1 MKKGRTRCKKLLC
14 WLLVAAMVFTSGLS
28 GLEVKAAGIAE
39 VTEDT
44 VEVSESTGESA
55 QESEPAENSSEESER
70 NTESAVEDDTESSTE
85 ETAENEE
92 SEAATESVTD
102 ETESEEAESEE
113 TETKEESEKAE
124 TEEAETEE
132 SATEENTEEEPIA
145 YLDGTE
151 EYGTLLNGDFE
162 SDDESGAWTYEP
174 WTVTLSDTSGSY
186 QIKQETGDTLNN
198 ATRYLNI
205 WSSVAGSTLTVS
217 QSVNNIKPGTYKASV
232 QTAGDAAE
240 GLTFSVKTENETLAS
255 ASIDAC
261 GGWDTWN
268 TVTTAEFTVED
279 DSTANLTIEI
289 SGTPE
294 NTGSWYIQLDNI
306 TLEEQAATYTK
317 EQLQTLYAEHTK
329 QPTATIKMWEA

>member
-55 QESEPAENSSEESER
+55 QESEPVESSSEESER
-70 NTESAVEDDTESSTE
+70 NTESAAEDDTESSTE
-85 ETAENEE
+85 ENAESEE
-92 SEAATESVTD
+92 SEATTESVTD

-113 TETKEESEKAE
+113 TETKEEAE
-124 TEEAETEE
+124 TEETETEE
-132 SATEENTEEEPIA
+132 SDTEENTAEEPIA

-162 SDDESGAWTYEP
+162 TDAADGAWTYDP
-174 WTVTLSDTSGSY
+174 WTITLSESGSNE
-186 QIKQETGDTLNN
+186 IKQDTGDGINN

-255 ASIDAC
+255 TSIGSC
-261 GGWDTWN
+261 GGWHTWN

-279 DSTANLTIEI
+279 DSTTNLTIEI

>member
-85 ETAENEE
+85 ETAESEE

-113 TETKEESEKAE
+113 TETKEE

-198 ATRYLNI
+198 ATCYLNI

-217 QSVNNIKPGTYKASV
+217 QSINNIKPGTYKASV

>member
-85 ETAENEE
+85 ETAESEE

-113 TETKEESEKAE
+113 TETKEE

-198 ATRYLNI
+198 ATCYLNI

-217 QSVNNIKPGTYKASV
+217 QSINNIKPGTYKASV

-279 DSTANLTIEI
+279 DSTTNLTIEI